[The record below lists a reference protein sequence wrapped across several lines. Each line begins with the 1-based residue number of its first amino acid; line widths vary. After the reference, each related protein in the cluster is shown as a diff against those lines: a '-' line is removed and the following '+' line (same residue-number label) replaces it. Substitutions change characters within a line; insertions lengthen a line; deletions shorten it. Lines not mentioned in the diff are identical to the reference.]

1 MPLKPVVVVLVF
13 LQGEKRVLFSTVMI
27 WYSNISVEKKN
38 KPQEIYDLMQE
49 VSKFKSHNKQ
59 NKKATEHL
67 SSSRTFKEK
76 VTLDLLAKVMR
87 TSVSLSGE
95 ESMVYWGPAGS
106 DFLLPADASRT

>member
-1 MPLKPVVVVLVF
+1 MLLFFVF
-13 LQGEKRVLFSTVMI
+13 FYI
-27 WYSNISVEKKN
+27 CEKKN
-38 KPQEIYDLMQE
+38 PEEINDLMQE
-49 VSKFKSHNKQ
+49 VSKFKSHNKK

-87 TSVSLSGE
+87 TSVSISGE

>member
-1 MPLKPVVVVLVF
+1 
-13 LQGEKRVLFSTVMI
+13 
-27 WYSNISVEKKN
+27 
-38 KPQEIYDLMQE
+38 MQE

-87 TSVSLSGE
+87 TSVSISGE
-95 ESMVYWGPAGS
+95 ESMVYWGPAS
-106 DFLLPADASRT
+106 CDFLLPADASRT

>member
-1 MPLKPVVVVLVF
+1 
-13 LQGEKRVLFSTVMI
+13 
-27 WYSNISVEKKN
+27 
-38 KPQEIYDLMQE
+38 MQE

-87 TSVSLSGE
+87 TSVSISGE
-95 ESMVYWGPAGS
+95 ESMVYGVLQALT
-106 DFLLPADASRT
+106 FYCLLMLPELNRPVRVDYSIISSSVPFYWQDDACYPPP